1 MTKMKINGRTCR
13 LTTALVGIVL
23 GLAVVPTTR
32 AEDQP
37 VVYTRVAQ
45 WQIARPQWGAYEKDL
60 KKNMV
65 PVMEKLLADGVI
77 TEFGADRTTVHSPD
91 GYTHSTWFC
100 AKSLAGLEKA
110 LDTLVESE
118 SKLTPEERRKQDTD
132 FAGTKHADL
141 ILRSVWFKNRTVKT
155 EKGYGTVSV
164 QKMQPGKAQEYQDLF
179 DKYTKPVLEQL
190 YKDGAVTAYG
200 VDAELVHTGDQ
211 GLRFFWQVMPDA
223 DALDK
228 VEAAFDAAR
237 QKRTPEERRAI
248 GQAFADLRDPAAHR
262 DSQANIVYYSAK

>member
-1 MTKMKINGRTCR
+1 MSKRTCPWAI
-13 LTTALVGIVL
+13 ALVGSVL
-23 GLAVVPTTR
+23 GLAVVPTVR
-32 AEDQP
+32 AEEP

-45 WQIARPQWGAYEKDL
+45 WQIARPNWGAYEKDL
-60 KKNMV
+60 KKNTV

-91 GYTHSTWFC
+91 GYTHSTWFT

-110 LDTLVESE
+110 LDALVESE
-118 SKLTPEERRKQDTD
+118 SKLTDVERKKQDTD
-132 FAGTKHADL
+132 FAGTKHADM
-141 ILRSVWFKNRTVKT
+141 ILRSVSFKNRTVKT
-155 EKGYGTVSV
+155 DKGYGQVSA
-164 QKMQPGKAQEYQDLF
+164 QKLLPGKAQEYQDLW

-200 VDAELVHTGDQ
+200 VDTELIHTGDQ
-211 GLRFFWQVMPDA
+211 GYRFFWQVMPDA

-237 QKRTPEERRAI
+237 QKRTPEERKAI
-248 GQAFADLRDPAAHR
+248 GLAFAELRDPAGHR
-262 DSQANIVYYSAK
+262 DTQANIVFYSAK

>member
-1 MTKMKINGRTCR
+1 MMNKSRKTCR
-13 LTTALVGIVL
+13 LTTALVGSVL
-23 GLAVVPTTR
+23 GLAVVSTVR

-45 WQIARPQWGAYEKDL
+45 WQIARQNWGAYEKDL

-65 PVMEKLLADGVI
+65 PVMEKLVADGVI
-77 TEFGADRTTVHSPD
+77 LEFGADRTTVHSPD
-91 GYTHSTWFC
+91 GYTHSSWFC
-100 AKSLAGLEKA
+100 AKSLANLEKA

-118 SKLTPEERRKQDTD
+118 SKLAPEERRKQDTD

-141 ILRSVWFKNRTVKT
+141 ILRSVQFRNRTIKT
-155 EKGYGTVSV
+155 EKGYETVSI
-164 QKMQPGKAQEYQDLF
+164 QKMQPGKAQEYQALW

-200 VDAELVHTGDQ
+200 VDTELVHTGDQ
-211 GLRFFWQVMPDA
+211 GLRFFWQVIPDA
-223 DALDK
+223 EALDK

-237 QKRTPEERRAI
+237 QKRSPEERRAI

-262 DSQANIVYYSAK
+262 DSQSNIIYYSAK

>member
-1 MTKMKINGRTCR
+1 MGHRCRRQRARPCRGFDRTR
-13 LTTALVGIVL
+13 G
-23 GLAVVPTTR
+23 GP
-32 AEDQP
+32 P

-45 WQIARPQWGAYEKDL
+45 WQIARPHWGAYEKDL
-60 KKNMV
+60 KKNTV

-77 TEFGADRTTVHSPD
+77 VEFGADRHHGPHPGRATPTRPGSR
-91 GYTHSTWFC
+91 
-100 AKSLAGLEKA
+100 AKSLADLEKA

-118 SKLTPEERRKQDTD
+118 NKLTPEERRKQDTD

-141 ILRSVWFKNRTVKT
+141 ILRSVAFRNRTVKT
-155 EKGYGTVSV
+155 DKGYGTVSV
-164 QKMQPGKAQEYQDLF
+164 QKMLPGKAQDYQDLW
-179 DKYTKPVLEQL
+179 DKYTKPILEQL

-200 VDAELVHTGDQ
+200 VDTELVHTGDQ
-211 GLRFFWQVMPDA
+211 SLRFFWQVMPDA
-223 DALDK
+223 EALDK

-248 GQAFADLRDPAAHR
+248 GLAFAELRDPAGHR